1 MNAPPKSRWLRFSL
15 RTMLVVVTVLC
26 GLLGWN
32 VQRARTQ
39 RQIVAWVHEE
49 GGSVCYEYEF
59 QSLISGPRVPLPE
72 RSLTKWLCRWLGDDF
87 CSSVYS
93 VDLHETEVTDADL
106 ERLAAFVELRT
117 LDLGCTPVK
126 GPGLAYLKPLS
137 RLEYLSLYGCRH
149 LEVSFI
155 EPLKQLP
162 GLRLLQLDGM
172 AYTDFE
178 EELDNCLDLS
188 VGCS

>member
-1 MNAPPKSRWLRFSL
+1 MDPPPVKCWLRFTL

-26 GLLGWN
+26 GLLAWN

-39 RQIVAWVHEE
+39 RQVVAWVHEK

-59 QSLISGPRVPLPE
+59 QSRISDPHVPLAK
-72 RSLTKWLCRWLGDDF
+72 RSLTKWLCRWLGADF
-87 CSSVYS
+87 CSSVYA

-106 ERLAAFVELRT
+106 ERLAALMQLRT
-117 LDLGCTPVK
+117 LDLGFTPMK
-126 GPGLAYLKPLS
+126 GPGLASLKRLS

-149 LEVSFI
+149 LEASFI
-155 EPLKQLP
+155 EPLTQLP
-162 GLRLLQLDGM
+162 GLRLLAMDGM

-178 EELDNCLDLS
+178 EKLDISLNFS
-188 VGCS
+188 VCCP

>member
-1 MNAPPKSRWLRFSL
+1 M
-15 RTMLVVVTVLC
+15 
-26 GLLGWN
+26 
-32 VQRARTQ
+32 
-39 RQIVAWVHEE
+39 
-49 GGSVCYEYEF
+49 
-59 QSLISGPRVPLPE
+59 
-72 RSLTKWLCRWLGDDF
+72 
-87 CSSVYS
+87 
-93 VDLHETEVTDADL
+93 DLHETEVTDADL

-188 VGCS
+188 VCCS

>member
-1 MNAPPKSRWLRFSL
+1 MTVRPKNRWLRFSL
-15 RTMLVVVTVLC
+15 RMMLVVVTVLC

-39 RQIVAWVHEE
+39 RQVVAWVHEE

-87 CSSVYS
+87 CSSVYA
-93 VDLHETEVTDADL
+93 VDLHETEVADADL

-162 GLRLLQLDGM
+162 GLRLLSWM
-172 AYTDFE
+172 AWRIRI
-178 EELDNCLDLS
+178 S
-188 VGCS
+188 RKS